1 MTDETSPEVTDD
13 APGAE
18 TASREKVGTLSSL
31 RIRNFRLLFTGN
43 TLSFAAQ
50 WIQQV
55 TMSWLVYDITGSG
68 TILGSINLTRSA
80 ASFVMIP
87 LAGLL
92 IDRFKRRSILTIEN
106 GWLFSI
112 TFTLALLIL
121 LGQSN
126 LTYLFIFAFLGG
138 MVQTVDMSLR
148 QVLVFDLVPR
158 THTPNAIALV
168 QTGWSLMRS
177 FGPMLGGFL
186 ILWFGPGG
194 NFLVQSSAYLL
205 IIFTI
210 MQIHFPAQK
219 IGAVKGSALENIK
232 EGIRYLG
239 KERVT
244 RTFTLIGFI
253 LPMLII
259 PIFSVLPPIYAVK
272 VFGDDSGKVLGFLL
286 ASIGVG
292 GILGGIVVAS
302 LGHFQRRGVLQMT
315 ALFMASMSLVGF
327 AFCTTLW
334 VALIMLM
341 CSGFFE
347 LIFLTTNQTL
357 LQLSI
362 PDNIRGRVTSVV
374 NLNFVLSPLGGLL
387 AGVGSDLLGG
397 PKMITIVFAGIAGTI
412 SVCVLLF
419 SPLVRNYRLS
429 HAIKTVK

>member
-1 MTDETSPEVTDD
+1 MTDKTSPEVADGSSGVGTM
-13 APGAE
+13 PG
-18 TASREKVGTLSSL
+18 EKVGTLSSL

-68 TILGSINLTRSA
+68 AILGSINLARSA
-80 ASFVMIP
+80 ASFIMIP
-87 LAGLL
+87 VAGLL
-92 IDRFKRRSILTIEN
+92 IDRFKRRRILTIEN
-106 GWLFSI
+106 SWLFCI
-112 TFTLALLIL
+112 TVTLGLLIL
-121 LGQSN
+121 FGHSN
-126 LTYLFIFAFLGG
+126 LPFLFVFAFLGG

-148 QVLVFDLVPR
+148 QVIVFDLVPR
-158 THTPNAIALV
+158 SHTPNAIALV

-186 ILWFGPGG
+186 ILWVGPGG

-219 IGAVKGSALENIK
+219 TGTTKGSALENIK
-232 EGIRYLG
+232 EGIRYIN

-259 PIFSVLPPIYAVK
+259 PIFTVLPPIYAVE
-272 VFGDDSGKVLGFLL
+272 VFGDDSGRVLGFLM
-286 ASIGVG
+286 ASVGVG

-302 LGHFQRRGVLQMT
+302 LGHFQRRGILQMT
-315 ALFMASMSLVGF
+315 SLCLCSVSLIGF
-327 AFCTTLW
+327 AFCSTLW
-334 VALIMLM
+334 VALILLLF
-341 CSGFFE
+341 SGFFE

-374 NLNFVLSPLGGLL
+374 NLNFVLSPLGGLV
-387 AGVGSDLLGG
+387 AGVGSDLFGG
-397 PKMITIVFAGIAGTI
+397 PKIITIIFGGIAAAI
-412 SVCVLLF
+412 CVCVLLF
-419 SPLVRNYRLS
+419 SPIVRNYRLS
-429 HAIKTVK
+429 HAITTVK